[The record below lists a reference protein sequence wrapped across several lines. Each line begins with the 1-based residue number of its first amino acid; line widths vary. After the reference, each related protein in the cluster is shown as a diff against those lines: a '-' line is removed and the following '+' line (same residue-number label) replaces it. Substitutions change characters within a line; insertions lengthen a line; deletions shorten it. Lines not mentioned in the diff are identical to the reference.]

1 MPEPQ
6 NGARPG
12 GGTGAGQETGRE
24 ALESDHHGTAPVM
37 IDGATNVAMIPAAVG
52 EARGRIYSPLAVQL
66 LDTERAADRL
76 LEELG
81 AAHCRRLA
89 LALLELVQ
97 EVAR

>member
-1 MPEPQ
+1 
-6 NGARPG
+6 
-12 GGTGAGQETGRE
+12 
-24 ALESDHHGTAPVM
+24 
-37 IDGATNVAMIPAAVG
+37 MIPAEVAEV
-52 EARGRIYSPLAVQL
+52 RGRSYSPLAVQL

-89 LALLELVQ
+89 VALLELVR

>member
-1 MPEPQ
+1 MQLPDNDE
-6 NGARPG
+6 GRPPK
-12 GGTGAGQETGRE
+12 AGPVDQFAT
-24 ALESDHHGTAPVM
+24 TAHRQDQSTATLV
-37 IDGATNVAMIPAAVG
+37 DGATSVVLIPAEVG
-52 EARGRIYSPLAVQL
+52 ERRGRTYSPLAVQL

-81 AAHCRRLA
+81 AEHCRRLA